1 MKDVLNSLHP
11 PVILRSFCAF
21 SNGPRVILRVT
32 STTRFFFVCLITVA
46 IHKSGH
52 TSKHA
57 LPLPAVFFTFSR
69 NARIM
74 LFGYAFHPSVQTKRA
89 CMDWQQARTCWSKL
103 S

>member
-1 MKDVLNSLHP
+1 MKEVLNSWHP

-21 SNGPRVILRVT
+21 STVPRVILRVT

-69 NARIM
+69 ACTQDALRVRIASICANSEC
-74 LFGYAFHPSVQTKRA
+74 LHGLAAGTN
-89 CMDWQQARTCWSKL
+89 L
-103 S
+103 LE